1 MKKIFTL
8 FAAFMLAIGAMAQT
22 EYTDEMYVT
31 INDVTSS
38 PITATI
44 VVTPQE
50 NGNYTLS
57 LKNFILPDEENGDM
71 AVGNVEVTDIP
82 VTPGDG
88 YVALQKT
95 ADIMITEGDLEGVD
109 FWLGPMICAEG
120 PITVDIN
127 AKMSDTRL
135 YALITIDLTEMLGQ
149 SILVTFSKDEFP
161 TGIQNVNASANANA
175 NYYNLAGQRVAA
187 NAKGLVINN
196 GKKFINK

>member
-8 FAAFMLAIGAMAQT
+8 ISACMLAIGAMAQT
-22 EYTDEMYVT
+22 EYTDDMYVT
-31 INDVTSS
+31 VNDVTSD
-38 PITATI
+38 PIPATI
-44 VVTPQE
+44 VVTPQGD
-50 NGNYTLS
+50 NKYTLS
-57 LKNFILPDEENGDM
+57 LKNFILTSEDGDM
-71 AVGNVEVTDIP
+71 PVGNVEVSDIEA
-82 VTPGDG
+82 VDCDG
-88 YVALQKT
+88 YKSLVKT
-95 ADIMITEGDLEGVD
+95 ADINITEGDLEDVD

-149 SILVTFSKDEFP
+149 SILVTFSEDEFP
-161 TGIQNVNASANANA
+161 TGIKSVSVSESDGCF
-175 NYYNLAGQRVAA
+175 YNIAGQRVAA

>member
-8 FAAFMLAIGAMAQT
+8 FAACMLAIGAMAQT
-22 EYTDEMYVT
+22 EYTDDMYVT
-31 INDVTSS
+31 VNDVTSNA
-38 PITATI
+38 ILATI
-44 VVTPQE
+44 VVTPQDD
-50 NGNYTLS
+50 NKYTLS
-57 LKNFILPDEENGDM
+57 LKNFILPDEEYGDKP
-71 AVGNVEVTDIP
+71 VGNVEVSDIDTTD
-82 VTPGDG
+82 GDG
-88 YVALQKT
+88 YKSLVKT

-109 FWLGPMICAEG
+109 FWLGPMICAQG

-135 YALITIDLTEMLGQ
+135 YALITIDLTDMLGQ

-161 TGIQNVNASANANA
+161 TGIKSVSESESDGCF
-175 NYYNLAGQRVAA
+175 YNIAGQRVAA

>member
-8 FAAFMLAIGAMAQT
+8 ISACMLAIGAMAQT
-22 EYTDEMYVT
+22 EYTDDMYVT
-31 INDVTSS
+31 VNDVTSD
-38 PITATI
+38 PIPATI
-44 VVTPQE
+44 VVTPQGD
-50 NGNYTLS
+50 NKYTLS
-57 LKNFILPDEENGDM
+57 LKNFILTSEDGDM
-71 AVGNVEVTDIP
+71 PVGNVEVSDIEA
-82 VTPGDG
+82 TEGDG
-88 YVALQKT
+88 FLSLVKT
-95 ADIMITEGDLEGVD
+95 ADINITGGDLEGVD

-149 SILVTFSKDEFP
+149 SILVTFSEDEFP
-161 TGIQNVNASANANA
+161 TGIKSVSESESDGCF
-175 NYYNLAGQRVAA
+175 YNIAGQRVAA